1 MQQNAY
7 IQICGECEHNFTK
20 MCIRLTLCPYLY
32 VLLYEFQTFEILS
45 VLVPS
50 VVHPEDRK

>member
-1 MQQNAY
+1 MQRNAY